1 MSELG
6 YPSFTVEDFHEN
18 VRDILHHAWLQV
30 REVHSFL
37 TTLLSQFM
45 EVVDSLETE
54 GMTVTELLKVRLVP
68 HCPKRSSDGHQLD
81 HFNCSFVAPVSQ

>member
-1 MSELG
+1 MTVSE
-6 YPSFTVEDFHEN
+6 
-18 VRDILHHAWLQV
+18 
-30 REVHSFL
+30 REVHSLL

-81 HFNCSFVAPVSQ
+81 HFNCSFVAPVSQWQYTSLSKLQEITNV